1 MPGNDSQMKKHSIVI
16 AGHQTSIT
24 LENIFWDRLKQI
36 ARRRGVS
43 LGRLVAEI
51 DARRNGNL
59 SSAIRVFVLNDLL
72 EDQS

>member
-1 MPGNDSQMKKHSIVI
+1 MPGTDSQMKKHSIVI

-43 LGRLVAEI
+43 LGRLVGEI
-51 DARRNGNL
+51 DARRDGNL

>member
-43 LGRLVAEI
+43 LGRLVGEI
-51 DARRNGNL
+51 DARRDGNL
-59 SSAIRVFVLNDLL
+59 SSAIRVFVLQNLL